1 MSRPNQAE
9 IPRAAPIFKPPPT
22 PAPLN
27 QIPSSSPAFATPVHP
42 IRPFN
47 VNAAAGKA
55 SILPVLLPP
64 ATLRPLAFRTF
75 TKKHSL
81 TLTSSALQV
90 LATFIG
96 RHCGTEWR
104 EAGLAEHVL
113 EEVAK
118 SWKQR
123 NGGVIVEG
131 DGNDLKD
138 ILKNLEGSMVGG
150 RIVESRQNSLVM
162 GSSQNGEISHT
173 RLGLRPNA
181 LGREDS
187 QSSLGMSML
196 VVDDEED
203 EDDEGLKDLRKWLR
217 VIDAFEQPR
226 LVYNVSKK
234 HFDKSVLS
242 NAPSIALLISK
253 GTPQNHH
260 YFPRLPTK
268 LKSSAIDTISSTS
281 VSSEMNPSKHRH
293 LKPPNP
299 QNDHQVWEQPS
310 SHIN

>member
-1 MSRPNQAE
+1 MSRPNLVE
-9 IPRAAPIFKPPPT
+9 KPRAAPLFKPPPT

-27 QIPSSSPAFATPVHP
+27 PIPSSSPAFATPVHP
-42 IRPFN
+42 IRPFS
-47 VNAAAGKA
+47 VTAPAAKG
-55 SILPVLLPP
+55 SILPILLPP

-104 EAGLAEHVL
+104 EEGLAEKVL

-118 SWKQR
+118 SWKSR

-138 ILKNLEGSMVGG
+138 ILKNIEGSMSGG
-150 RIVESRQNSLVM
+150 RIVATRELSRQNSLVL
-162 GSSQNGEISHT
+162 GSSQAGEVSHT
-173 RLGLRPNA
+173 RLGLRPNV

-187 QSSLGMSML
+187 LSSLGISTL
-196 VVDDEED
+196 DVEDEE
-203 EDDEGLKDLRKWLR
+203 EDDGLRDPRKWLK

-226 LVYNVSKK
+226 LVYNVGKK
-234 HFDKSVLS
+234 HFD
-242 NAPSIALLISK
+242 
-253 GTPQNHH
+253 
-260 YFPRLPTK
+260 RLVGK
-268 LKSSAIDTISSTS
+268 LF
-281 VSSEMNPSKHRH
+281 
-293 LKPPNP
+293 
-299 QNDHQVWEQPS
+299 
-310 SHIN
+310 

>member
-1 MSRPNQAE
+1 MLDKLERNTKDHVLNRRRVSLGAVHLHRRGTSRTHRIAKQENELSLTHNLQFKMSRLNQTEKSKTAH
-9 IPRAAPIFKPPPT
+9 IFQPPPT

-27 QIPSSSPAFATPVHP
+27 PIPSSSPAFATPVHP

-47 VNAAAGKA
+47 VTAAPGKT

-96 RHCGTEWR
+96 RHCGTGWR
-104 EAGLAEHVL
+104 EEGLAERVL

-118 SWKQR
+118 SWKNR

-131 DGNDLKD
+131 GGNELKD

-150 RIVESRQNSLVM
+150 RIVAARELSRQNSLVL
-162 GSSQNGEISHT
+162 GSSQNGEVSHT
-173 RLGLRPNA
+173 RLGLRPN
-181 LGREDS
+181 LLSREDS
-187 QSSLGMSML
+187 QSSLGMSTL
-196 VVDDEED
+196 EVNDEED
-203 EDDEGLKDLRKWLR
+203 EDGLRDPRKWLN

-226 LVYNVSKK
+226 LVYNVAKK
-234 HFDKSVLS
+234 HFDRFVLS
-242 NAPSIALLISK
+242 
-253 GTPQNHH
+253 
-260 YFPRLPTK
+260 
-268 LKSSAIDTISSTS
+268 
-281 VSSEMNPSKHRH
+281 
-293 LKPPNP
+293 
-299 QNDHQVWEQPS
+299 
-310 SHIN
+310 HIL

>member
-1 MSRPNQAE
+1 MSQAWTLEVVRFPASTALHAKDVFFVGKKRVSLNTFNINFEESQLFTLYFNGYFDILSIMSKPNQPE
-9 IPRAAPIFKPPPT
+9 KPRAAPIFRPPLT

-27 QIPSSSPAFATPVHP
+27 PIPSSSPAFATPVHP

-47 VNAAAGKA
+47 AAPIPTKA
-55 SILPVLLPP
+55 TILPIILPP

-104 EAGLAEHVL
+104 EEGLAERVL

-118 SWKQR
+118 SWKNR

-131 DGNDLKD
+131 DGSELKD
-138 ILKNLEGSMVGG
+138 ILKNLEGSMSGG
-150 RIVESRQNSLVM
+150 RIVASRELSRQNSLVL
-162 GSSQNGEISHT
+162 GPSQNGEASHT
-173 RLGLRPNA
+173 RLGIRPSL

-187 QSSLGMSML
+187 QSSLGMSTLDMD
-196 VVDDEED
+196 DDEE
-203 EDDEGLKDLRKWLR
+203 EGQNDPRKWLK

-226 LVYNVSKK
+226 LIYNVGKK
-234 HFDKSVLS
+234 HFDRFVL
-242 NAPSIALLISK
+242 
-253 GTPQNHH
+253 
-260 YFPRLPTK
+260 
-268 LKSSAIDTISSTS
+268 
-281 VSSEMNPSKHRH
+281 V
-293 LKPPNP
+293 
-299 QNDHQVWEQPS
+299 
-310 SHIN
+310 

>member
-1 MSRPNQAE
+1 MPKHEREVIVNLETKHLIKMNPCNSRKSIKTRSRKIASPHCGTRFSPKHPSLTSYYHTCTTMNRSIQAQKLK
-9 IPRAAPIFKPPPT
+9 AAPMFNVPST
-22 PAPLN
+22 PAPSN
-27 QIPSSSPAFATPVHP
+27 PIPSSSPAFATPAHP

-47 VNAAAGKA
+47 TGAQPKA
-55 SILPVLLPP
+55 SILPILLPP

-104 EAGLAEHVL
+104 ESGLAEPVL

-118 SWKQR
+118 SWKSR

-138 ILKNLEGSMVGG
+138 ILKNLEGSMAGG
-150 RIVESRQNSLVM
+150 RIIAARELSRQNSLVL
-162 GSSQNGEISHT
+162 GSSQNGEVSHT
-173 RLGLRPNA
+173 RLGLRPSN

-187 QSSLGMSML
+187 QTSLGMSNL
-196 VVDDEED
+196 DVEDEED
-203 EDDEGLKDLRKWLR
+203 EELRNPRKWLK

-226 LVYNVSKK
+226 LIYNVGKK
-234 HFDKSVLS
+234 HFD
-242 NAPSIALLISK
+242 
-253 GTPQNHH
+253 
-260 YFPRLPTK
+260 R
-268 LKSSAIDTISSTS
+268 
-281 VSSEMNPSKHRH
+281 
-293 LKPPNP
+293 
-299 QNDHQVWEQPS
+299 
-310 SHIN
+310 